1 VRSLNHV
8 RISFQARPEN
18 VGFARVAVACVASQ
32 REDLTVDELE
42 DIKLAVSEAVSNAI
56 IHGYANDETKYV
68 TIECTLY
75 DEGIEVIV
83 EDQGAGMEDVAKA
96 REPAFTTHPERMGMG
111 MTLMEALMTRFEVV
125 SKLGRGTKV
134 ILFKAFDRHDAEQ
147 GEAER

>member
-1 VRSLNHV
+1 
-8 RISFQARPEN
+8 
-18 VGFARVAVACVASQ
+18 
-32 REDLTVDELE
+32 
-42 DIKLAVSEAVSNAI
+42 VSEAVSNAI